1 MIRDTAT
8 NTTQTQAAPQQAPA
22 QQFTQAPQEKP
33 MQSTQSQPTP
43 SYAGTGGINSQFTR
57 SGNVQGGD
65 ARASEA
71 LTVFTR
77 LKEQAVAQQDLADDF
92 SILRFDRDQHQ
103 VGWSSLVIAKQISL
117 NGQPVIAVRPLILPN
132 NSIELPKRK
141 TNIVNGMQTDVIES
155 DIDVGT
161 VFSAQYFNRLSTYV
175 QNTLGKPGAKVVLA
189 GPFPIPAD
197 LVLKDSE
204 LQLRNLLIKSVNACD
219 DILALH
225 SGERPFTIA
234 GLKGQQGETLAAK
247 VDIRTQPL
255 HDTVGNPIRADIVV
269 TTQRVRRNG
278 QQENE
283 FYETDVK
290 LNQVAMFTNLERTP
304 QAQAQTLFPNQQQ
317 VATPA
322 PWVASVVITDVRNAD
337 GIQANTPEMYWFALS
352 NAFRSTHGHAW
363 ARPFLPMTGVAKDMK
378 DIGALGWMSAL
389 RNRIDTKAANFDDAQ
404 FGQLMLSQ
412 VQPNPVF
419 QIDLNRMGET
429 AQMDSLQLDAAGG
442 PNAQK
447 AAATI
452 IRQINNL
459 GGGGFERFFDH
470 TTQPILERTG
480 QVIDLGNWFD
490 GDEKRDRRDLD
501 NLAALNAAEGNEN
514 EFWGFYGAQ
523 LNPNLHPDLRN
534 RQSRNYD
541 RQYLG
546 STVTYTGK
554 AERCTYNAKFIEAL
568 DRYLAE
574 AGLQITM
581 DNTSVLNSGQRFMG
595 NSVIGNNMVSGQ
607 AQVHSAYAGTQGFN
621 TQYQTGPSSFYA
633 LEHHHHHH

>member
-8 NTTQTQAAPQQAPA
+8 NTAAQAPVQAAPQQAP
-22 QQFTQAPQEKP
+22 TQATQVPP
-33 MQSTQSQPTP
+33 MQNSQQTP
-43 SYAGTGGINSQFTR
+43 SYTGTGGINAQFTR

-71 LTVFTR
+71 LTIFTR

-92 SILRFDRDQHQ
+92 SILRFDRDQNQ
-103 VGWSSLVIAKQISL
+103 VGWSALVIAKQVTL
-117 NGQPVIAVRPLILPN
+117 NNQPVIAVRPLLLPN
-132 NSIELPKRK
+132 NAIELPKRK
-141 TNIVNGMQTDVIES
+141 TSIQNGMQTDVIES
-155 DIDVGT
+155 DIDVST

-189 GPFPIPAD
+189 GAFPVPAD

-234 GLKGQQGETLAAK
+234 GLKGGQGETLAAK
-247 VDIRTQPL
+247 IDIRNQPI

-269 TTQRVRRNG
+269 TTQRVRRQG
-278 QQENE
+278 QQQENE

-304 QAQAQTLFPNQQQ
+304 QAQAQALFPNQQLAQ
-317 VATPA
+317 PVA
-322 PWVASVVITDVRNAD
+322 PWVAAVVITDVRNAE
-337 GIQANTPEMYWFALS
+337 GIQANTPEMYWFSLS
-352 NAFRSTHGHAW
+352 NAFRCTTGHAW

-389 RNRIDTKAANFDDAQ
+389 RNRIDTKSNNFGDDQ
-404 FGQLMLSQ
+404 FGQLMISQ
-412 VQPNPVF
+412 VQPYPVF
-419 QIDLNRMGET
+419 QIDLNRLGET
-429 AQMDSLQLDAAGG
+429 AVMDGLQLDAAGG

-452 IRQINNL
+452 VRQINNL
-459 GGGGFERFFDH
+459 GGGGFEKYFDH

-480 QVIDLGNWFD
+480 QIIDLGHWFD

-523 LNPNLHPDLRN
+523 VNPGLHPDLRN

-546 STVTYTGK
+546 STVTYVNK

-568 DRYLAE
+568 DKYLVD

-581 DNTSVLNSGQRFMG
+581 DNTSVLNSGQRFTG
-595 NSVIGNNMVSGQ
+595 NSVIGNNMVSAQ
-607 AQVHSAYAGTQGFN
+607 ASVYSSYAGPQGFN
-621 TQYQTGPSSFYA
+621 QYNQHSGPSAFY
-633 LEHHHHHH
+633 

>member
-8 NTTQTQAAPQQAPA
+8 NTATPAPQQAV
-22 QQFTQAPQEKP
+22 QKQAPIQEAIQVP
-33 MQSTQSQPTP
+33 QMQNTQTQQAP
-43 SYAGTGGINSQFTR
+43 SYAGTGGINSQFAR

-71 LTVFTR
+71 LTIFTR
-77 LKEQAVAQQDLADDF
+77 LKEQAVAQQDLVDDF

-103 VGWSSLVIAKQISL
+103 VGWSALVIAKQISL

-141 TNIVNGMQTDVIES
+141 TSIQNGMQTDIIES

-161 VFSAQYFNRLSTYV
+161 VFSAQYFSRLSTYV

-189 GPFPIPAD
+189 GAFPIPAD
-197 LVLKDSE
+197 LVLKDAE
-204 LQLRNLLIKSVNACD
+204 LQLRNLLIKSVNAAD

-247 VDIRTQPL
+247 IEVRQQPI
-255 HDTVGNPIRADIVV
+255 HDTVGNPIRADLIV

-278 QQENE
+278 QQQENE

-304 QAQAQTLFPNQQQ
+304 QAQAQQLFPNQQVTQ
-317 VATPA
+317 APA
-322 PWVASVVITDVRNAD
+322 PWIAAVVITDVRNAE
-337 GIQANTPEMYWFALS
+337 GIQANTPEMYWFSLS
-352 NAFRSTHGHAW
+352 NAYRSTNGHAW

-389 RNRIDTKAANFDDAQ
+389 RNRIDTKAASFDDAQ

-419 QIDLNRMGET
+419 QIDLNRLGET
-429 AQMDSLQLDAAGG
+429 AVMDGLLLDAAGG

-447 AAATI
+447 AAATAV
-452 IRQINNL
+452 RQINNL
-459 GGGGFERFFDH
+459 GGGGFEKYFDY

-480 QVIDLGNWFD
+480 QSIDLGNWFD

-514 EFWGFYGAQ
+514 EFWGYYGAQ
-523 LNPNLHPDLRN
+523 LNPGLHPDLRN

-554 AERCTYNAKFIEAL
+554 AERCTFNAKFIEAL
-568 DRYLAE
+568 DRYLSD

-581 DNTSVLNSGQRFMG
+581 DNTSVLNSGQRFTG
-595 NSVIGNNMVSGQ
+595 NSVIGNQMVGGQ
-607 AQVHSAYAGTQGFN
+607 AQVHSAYAGQSGF
-621 TQYQTGPSSFYA
+621 QYQQPTGPSAFY
-633 LEHHHHHH
+633 

>member
-1 MIRDTAT
+1 MIRDTAA
-8 NTTQTQAAPQQAPA
+8 NTQTPAAQQAAPQQAPVQQATQVPPMHQA
-22 QQFTQAPQEKP
+22 QPQ
-33 MQSTQSQPTP
+33 QTP
-43 SYAGTGGINSQFTR
+43 SYAGTGGINAQFTR

-71 LTVFTR
+71 LTIVTR
-77 LKEQAVAQQDLADDF
+77 LKEQAVAQQDLSDDF

-103 VGWSSLVIAKQISL
+103 VGWSALVIAKQVTL
-117 NGQPVIAVRPLILPN
+117 NGQPTIAVRPLILPN
-132 NSIELPKRK
+132 NAIELPKRK
-141 TNIVNGMQTDVIES
+141 TTIQNGMQTDVIES
-155 DIDVGT
+155 DIDVGS

-175 QNTLGKPGAKVVLA
+175 QNTLGKPGARVVSA
-189 GPFPIPAD
+189 GAFAIPAD

-204 LQLRNLLIKSVNACD
+204 LPLRNLLIKSVNACD
-219 DILALH
+219 DILALY

-247 VDIRTQPL
+247 VDIRNQPI
-255 HDTVGNPIRADIVV
+255 HDTIGNPIRGDIIV
-269 TTQRVRRNG
+269 TTQRVRRQG
-278 QQENE
+278 QQQENE

-304 QAQAQTLFPNQQQ
+304 QQQAQQLFPNQQPTQ
-317 VATPA
+317 APA
-322 PWVASVVITDVRNAD
+322 PWIAAVVITDVRNAE

-352 NAFRSTHGHAW
+352 NAYRSTHGHAW

-389 RNRIDTKAANFDDAQ
+389 RNRIDTKAASFDDAQ

-419 QIDLNRMGET
+419 QIDLNRLSET
-429 AQMDSLQLDAAGG
+429 AVMDGLLLDAAGG

-447 AAATI
+447 AAATAV
-452 IRQINNL
+452 RQINNL
-459 GGGGFERFFDH
+459 GGGGFEKYFDY
-470 TTQPILERTG
+470 TQQPILERTG

-490 GDEKRDRRDLD
+490 GDEKRDRRDMD
-501 NLAALNAAEGNEN
+501 NLAALNLAEGNET
-514 EFWGFYGAQ
+514 EFWNYYGAQ
-523 LNPNLHPDLRN
+523 MNPGLHPELRN
-534 RQSRNYD
+534 RQSRNFD

-554 AERCTYNAKFIEAL
+554 AERCTFNPKFIEAL
-568 DRYLAE
+568 DRYLAD

-581 DNTSVLNSGQRFMG
+581 DNTSVLNSGQRFTG
-595 NSVIGNNMVSGQ
+595 NSVIGNFMVGGS
-607 AQVHSAYAGTQGFN
+607 AQVHSAYAGNQGFN
-621 TQYQTGPSSFYA
+621 TQYQTGVSSFY
-633 LEHHHHHH
+633 

>member
-1 MIRDTAT
+1 MIRDTA
-8 NTTQTQAAPQQAPA
+8 NSNPTQSTAQQAQPQQAAP
-22 QQFTQAPQEKP
+22 APQVTQMHQPQAKP
-33 MQSTQSQPTP
+33 TS
-43 SYAGTGGINSQFTR
+43 SYAGTGGINAQFTR

-71 LTVFTR
+71 LTIVTR
-77 LKEQAVAQQDLADDF
+77 LKEQAVAQQDLSDDF

-103 VGWSSLVIAKQISL
+103 VGWSSIVIAKQITL
-117 NGQPVIAVRPLILPN
+117 NGQPVIAVRPLIMPN
-132 NSIELPKRK
+132 NAIELPKRK
-141 TNIVNGMQTDVIES
+141 TTIQNGMQTDVIES

-175 QNTLGKPGAKVVLA
+175 QNTLGKPGARVVLA
-189 GPFPIPAD
+189 GAFPIPAD

-247 VDIRTQPL
+247 VDIRTQPI
-255 HDTVGNPIRADIVV
+255 HDTVGNPIRGDIIV
-269 TTQRVRRNG
+269 TTQRVRRQG
-278 QQENE
+278 QQQENE

-304 QAQAQTLFPNQQQ
+304 LQQAQTLFPNQQPMQ
-317 VATPA
+317 APA
-322 PWVASVVITDVRNAD
+322 PWIAAVVITDVRNAE
-337 GIQANTPEMYWFALS
+337 GIQANTPEMYWFSMS
-352 NAFRSTHGHAW
+352 NAYRSTHGHAW

-389 RNRIDTKAANFDDAQ
+389 RNRIDTKAASFDDAQ
-404 FGQLMLSQ
+404 FGQLMISQ
-412 VQPNPVF
+412 VQQNPVF
-419 QIDLNRMGET
+419 QIDLNRMGENGV
-429 AQMDSLQLDAAGG
+429 MDGLLLDAAGG

-447 AAATI
+447 AVATI

-480 QVIDLGNWFD
+480 QIIDLGYWYD
-490 GDEKRDRRDLD
+490 GDEKRDRRDMD
-501 NLAALNAAEGNEN
+501 NLAAMNLAEGNEN
-514 EFWGFYGAQ
+514 EFWGYYGSQ
-523 LNPNLHPDLRN
+523 LNPGLHPDLRN

-546 STVTYTGK
+546 STVTYTGR
-554 AERCTYNAKFIEAL
+554 AERCTFNPKFIEAL

-581 DNTSVLNSGQRFMG
+581 DNTSVLNSGQRFTG
-595 NSVIGNNMVSGQ
+595 NSVIGNFMVGGQ
-607 AQVHSAYAGTQGFN
+607 AQVHSTYTGQQGFN
-621 TQYQTGPSSFYA
+621 QAFQSGPTTFY
-633 LEHHHHHH
+633 

>member
-1 MIRDTAT
+1 MIRETGNNAPV
-8 NTTQTQAAPQQAPA
+8 QSQAPAQAAPVPQAPIQQVPQMQQQSQQAPA
-22 QQFTQAPQEKP
+22 
-33 MQSTQSQPTP
+33 
-43 SYAGTGGINSQFTR
+43 YAGTGGINAQHRR

-71 LTVFTR
+71 LTIVTR
-77 LKEQAVAQQDLADDF
+77 LKEQAVAQQDLSDDF

-103 VGWSSLVIAKQISL
+103 VGWSALVIAKQVTL
-117 NGQPVIAVRPLILPN
+117 NGQPVIAVRPLLLPN

-141 TNIVNGMQTDVIES
+141 TTIQNGMQTDVIES

-161 VFSAQYFNRLSTYV
+161 VFSAQYFNRLTTYV

-189 GPFPIPAD
+189 GAFPIPAD

-204 LQLRNLLIKSVNACD
+204 LQLRNLLIKSVNSCD

-234 GLKGQQGETLAAK
+234 GLKGKEGETLAAK
-247 VDIRTQPL
+247 VDIRTAPI

-269 TTQRVRRNG
+269 TTQRARRQG
-278 QQENE
+278 QQQENE

-304 QAQAQTLFPNQQQ
+304 QQQAAQLFPNQQPQ
-317 VATPA
+317 QLPA
-322 PWVASVVITDVRNAD
+322 PWIAAVVITDVRNAD
-337 GIQANTPEMYWFALS
+337 GIQANTPEMYWFSLS
-352 NAFRSTHGHAW
+352 NAYRSTHGHAW

-378 DIGALGWMSAL
+378 DIGALGWMTQL
-389 RNRIDTKAANFDDAQ
+389 RNRIDTKAASFDDAQ

-412 VQPNPVF
+412 VQQNPVF
-419 QIDLNRMGET
+419 QIDLSRMSENGV
-429 AQMDSLQLDAAGG
+429 MDGLLLDAAGG
-442 PNAQK
+442 PNSQK

-452 IRQINNL
+452 VRQINNL
-459 GGGGFERFFDH
+459 GGGGFEKYFDY
-470 TTQPILERTG
+470 TTQLILERTG
-480 QVIDLGNWFD
+480 QVIDLGHWFD

-501 NLAALNAAEGNEN
+501 NLAAINAAEGNEN

-523 LNPNLHPDLRN
+523 QNMGLHPDVRN

-546 STVTYTGK
+546 STVTYIGK
-554 AERCTYNAKFIEAL
+554 AERCTFNPKFIEAL
-568 DRYLAE
+568 DRYLAD

-581 DNTSVLNSGQRFMG
+581 DNTSVLNSGQRFTG
-595 NSVIGNNMVSGQ
+595 NSVIGNFMVGGV
-607 AQVHSAYAGTQGFN
+607 AQVQSAYAGQQGYTNF
-621 TQYQTGPSSFYA
+621 QQPTGPSAFY
-633 LEHHHHHH
+633 